1 MVSTR
6 SKAAQT
12 DLEDNA
18 PKDSLPKGKGRGA
31 TTQRSPPKAN
41 TSRKRKSTNAD
52 EAPAPTAKRTKSS
65 ESVSKSTKTEEADA
79 EQLRIIINRAPVLQL
94 WSACVAHI
102 TYPNLSWETCLS
114 AGSAIST
121 ICAVAKGRSIGT
133 VPEKDESNEKAA
145 KRAKAKKQQKE
156 LDSIQV
162 MQFKLKLKDGL
173 AVVGSE
179 GKGKPGGEEALRK
192 KFGEEQYVSAK
203 EAFEEVLK
211 SWKGEEDELNRKAFG
226 FYEQFRP
233 EVKSGQK
240 GWGRKG
246 ELDLDKVGSV
256 VSR

>member
-6 SKAAQT
+6 SKTAQT
-12 DLEDNA
+12 HLVDNA
-18 PKDSLPKGKGRGA
+18 TQDNLPQGKGRGA
-31 TTQRSPPKAN
+31 TTQTSPPKAN
-41 TSRKRKSTNAD
+41 TSRKRKSTDAD
-52 EAPAPTAKRTKSS
+52 EAPALTVKRTKSS
-65 ESVSKSTKTEEADA
+65 KSASKPTKIEEADA
-79 EQLRIIINRAPVLQL
+79 EPPGIIINRAPVLQL

-102 TYPNLSWETCLS
+102 TYPKLSWETCLS
-114 AGSAIST
+114 AGSAVST

-133 VPEKDESNEKAA
+133 VPEKDESGEKEA
-145 KRAKAKKQQKE
+145 KRAKAKRQQKE
-156 LDSIQV
+156 LNSIQV

-179 GKGKPGGEEALRK
+179 GKGKPGSEEALKK
-192 KFGEEQYVSAK
+192 KFGEAQYVSAK

-211 SWKGEEDELNRKAFG
+211 SWKGEEDDLNRKAFG

-246 ELDLDKVGSV
+246 ELDLDKVTSV